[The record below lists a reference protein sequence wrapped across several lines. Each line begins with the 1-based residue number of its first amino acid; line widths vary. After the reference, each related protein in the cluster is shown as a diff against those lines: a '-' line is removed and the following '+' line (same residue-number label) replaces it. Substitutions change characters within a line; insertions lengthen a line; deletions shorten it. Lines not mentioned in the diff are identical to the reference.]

1 MIRWSTEIRSQY
13 RRDPSIVRSNRTSPI
28 LLLARDADL
37 KYAVVRLSPGCEM
50 YNNILT
56 MCWSIKEVNKNLS
69 DRDTMTDYSVG
80 YLKKACS
87 DLSTILTS
95 GGANLEEVIEVVDRT
110 GETKRFTLREV
121 AKMLSDAKKII
132 EFNLIDHVDQWARNR
147 SEDTS

>member
-1 MIRWSTEIRSQY
+1 
-13 RRDPSIVRSNRTSPI
+13 
-28 LLLARDADL
+28 
-37 KYAVVRLSPGCEM
+37 M

-56 MCWSIKEVNKNLS
+56 MCWSIREVNKNLS
-69 DRDTMTDYSVG
+69 DRDTMTNYSVG

-95 GGANLEEVIEVVDRT
+95 SGADLEEEIEVVDRT

-121 AKMLSDAKKII
+121 AEMLSDAKKII

-147 SEDTS
+147 SDTS